1 MTSIAAGYIG
11 MRIAVYTNT
20 RVTFQCCSSVHNG
33 FVTAFRGGQVLGF
46 VLVGFGVL
54 NIMIIIFIFK
64 AGWYNEWLKKIAA
77 AGKPHNNCPAGNNV
91 DFVKAQT
98 TLNGLFATY
107 VDGQYAAF
115 VNGFTKFHNTWCK
128 DAPVFSSW
136 DTTWKTYID
145 ATANKD
151 CKDYLYDRKAWNAAS
166 TDCKYV
172 AADAN
177 DANKGMSCTAG
188 GVINSAWFA
197 IGTTTTPISSTYPWH
212 TLGYA
217 WSDQDQLDCMLW
229 FNAAEYKWKQRV
241 CVLTRR
247 LFELV
252 AGYGL
257 GGSSVALFGRVGGG
271 IYTKAADVG
280 ADLVGKV
287 LKDLK
292 EDDITNPGTIADNV
306 GDNVGDIAGMGS
318 DLFGSLAE
326 SSCASLVV
334 SATSYEL
341 ITHSNALFFPIAIT
355 ASGAVASWFSVL
367 LIHVKEVNMKN
378 VQKIL
383 KFQVGASTV
392 LMTGCII
399 PAIYIL
405 PESFTFEGGAEKIPI
420 TLGRWT
426 AYGCVMFGLWS
437 GMIIGF
443 ITEYYT
449 NNAYAPTL
457 YLYKACDKGAAPN
470 IILGLALGY
479 ISVVVPIVCIT
490 ATIGFAFATA
500 GMYGIGLSALGM
512 LGSLPVA
519 LSVDGFG
526 PISDNAG
533 GIAEMTGLPTEIRDL
548 TDSLDAAGNTT
559 AAVGKGFA
567 IGSAALVG
575 LALFGAFITRIG
587 DTSVDILQPVQFAGL
602 LIGAMDPYFFTALT
616 MKAVGDAAYDMM
628 DFIIADFR
636 HGEELQREGRGAEY
650 SPDYDGCIKISTE
663 ASLKKMIAPGALV
676 IGVPIC
682 AGFIF
687 GPHAT
692 AGVLAGNIVSGI
704 QVAFSQS
711 NSGGAWDNA
720 KKEVE
725 IRKTEFRI
733 SAEKEG
739 VDLVKMRVAYN
750 KLLAFQW
757 SGNFDDK
764 GLELENSN
772 KEQFDKAKF
781 DEYSVWMDKDIQLRE
796 QHIASIVGDT
806 VGDPL
811 KDTSG
816 PAINILVKLSA
827 ITSLVF
833 GNYLA
838 HYHIF
843 GNAPKPVTA
852 ASQLIKRC
860 NGLGDNPNTT
870 DYVQK
875 QCEYWLGKDSGQSVA
890 YFGWSGAVA
899 TYTGIPKVDQ
909 KLPIN
914 ANDNV
919 VS

>member
-1 MTSIAAGYIG
+1 LYA
-11 MRIAVYTNT
+11 
-20 RVTFQCCSSVHNG
+20 
-33 FVTAFRGGQVLGF
+33 
-46 VLVGFGVL
+46 
-54 NIMIIIFIFK
+54 
-64 AGWYNEWLKKIAA
+64 
-77 AGKPHNNCPAGNNV
+77 
-91 DFVKAQT
+91 
-98 TLNGLFATY
+98 
-107 VDGQYAAF
+107 GQYIWTNENQLNC
-115 VNGFTKFHNTWCK
+115 VNEYNTQ
-128 DAPVFSSW
+128 F
-136 DTTWKTYID
+136 
-145 ATANKD
+145 
-151 CKDYLYDRKAWNAAS
+151 
-166 TDCKYV
+166 
-172 AADAN
+172 
-177 DANKGMSCTAG
+177 
-188 GVINSAWFA
+188 
-197 IGTTTTPISSTYPWH
+197 
-212 TLGYA
+212 YA
-217 WSDQDQLDCMLW
+217 
-229 FNAAEYKWKQRV
+229 WKQRA

-287 LKDLK
+287 IKDLK

-326 SSCASLVV
+326 STCAALVV

-341 ITHSNALFFPIAIT
+341 LTTPNALFFPICIT
-355 ASGAVASWFSVL
+355 ASGAIASWITVL
-367 LIHVKEVNMKN
+367 FIHLKECTMKN
-378 VQKIL
+378 VQNIL
-383 KFQVGASTV
+383 KFQIGMSTV
-392 LMTGCII
+392 MMSGCII
-399 PAIYIL
+399 PAIFLL

-457 YLYKACDKGAAPN
+457 WLYEACDKGAAPN

-479 ISVVVPIVCIT
+479 ISVVVPIICIT

-533 GIAEMTGLPTEIRDL
+533 GVAEMSGLPAEIRDL

-567 IGSAALVG
+567 IGSACLVG

-587 DTSVDILQPVQFAGL
+587 DTSVDILMPVQFAGL
-602 LIGAMDPYFFTALT
+602 LVGACDPYFFTALT

-628 DFIIADFR
+628 DFIVKDFKA
-636 HGEELQREGRGAEY
+636 GEEKKREGGVYE
-650 SPDYDGCIKISTE
+650 PDYDGCIKISTE

-676 IGVPIC
+676 IGAPII
-682 AGFIF
+682 AGFVF

-692 AGVLAGNIVSGI
+692 AGVLAGNIVSGV

-725 IRKTEFRI
+725 IKKTQFRI
-733 SAEKEG
+733 KAENEG
-739 VDLVKMRVAYN
+739 QDLGKLRLEWAR
-750 KLLAFQW
+750 LLAFQYT
-757 SGNFDDK
+757 GEKDAN
-764 GLELENSN
+764 GLDVVNTNTNEFNQQRYDEI
-772 KEQFDKAKF
+772 KE
-781 DEYSVWMDKDIQLRE
+781 WMERDTQLRE

-843 GNAPKPVTA
+843 GNPSKPQTE
-852 ASQLIKRC
+852 LHYLRLRC
-860 NGLGDNPNTT
+860 NNVNDNPNTSA
-870 DYVQK
+870 YILK
-875 QCEYWLGKDSGQSVA
+875 QCQEFLQEGLVGWDNTKFRPITPADLQKYPIDNINGPKD
-890 YFGWSGAVA
+890 
-899 TYTGIPKVDQ
+899 
-909 KLPIN
+909 
-914 ANDNV
+914 
-919 VS
+919 